1 MKPASASRLLAVAAA
16 ACAVAMLGSCKT
28 VRTENWYKGDAGLT
42 EWEKGINEDF
52 QENLDTMNAL
62 ARGDKNV
69 DYIGSEFDQ
78 KTIGSKT
85 SNYDKKIAREKTFR
99 TKDFAGAGEYKH
111 NDYQFLKRQDY
122 QAKTVRDQNQL
133 YAEGSSEAPEEKRR
147 FFWQRKKARTK
158 AFNESDKLART
169 GNYRDAEASLKRL
182 ENRDLTIVDDR
193 AKADGASLTLG
204 DVRTLLHGSDE

>member
-1 MKPASASRLLAVAAA
+1 M
-16 ACAVAMLGSCKT
+16 G
-28 VRTENWYKGDAGLT
+28 KGDQRGLPGELGHDERPRT
-42 EWEKGINEDF
+42 RRQKRRLHR
-52 QENLDTMNAL
+52 QRVRPENHRL
-62 ARGDKNV
+62 
-69 DYIGSEFDQ
+69 Q
-78 KTIGSKT
+78 T